1 MKNIKSIIEA
11 KKIIEELSKMMQS
24 VPRENI
30 EIVRPICDQKYLD
43 ALNNMQVLF
52 NVVIPT
58 ETNTDVEIANP
69 IEEESEPEEE
79 DEDEQPVLTEAVSTI
94 SPWLEYKPNI
104 TWKLDKGA
112 FNERFCKGYMI
123 SEEGD
128 IFDLQTNEF
137 IAPFWYDGDMRIK
150 VPADHFELK
159 NVELF
164 QTQRIAPMMC
174 RAFGIKSSLKEPMS
188 FNFKDGDRRHV
199 VPDNLEWV
207 SRTNKRNTREAL
219 VVDICQRLVETD
231 GDVSKTILKYAQ
243 DRAVSEEA
251 ITQIRNK
258 LTDIEISD
266 KYFYI
271 DKKGE
276 FHPGIYVTKSTEELD
291 IEDYYNK
298 THDKVLTRQMISD
311 KIKRNEKLTKWE
323 CKYLVEDKFAEIES
337 RNNGSSKKKKKA
349 KITAEIVVDELRD
362 EFKIAFATDL
372 ANQVLND
379 GRA

>member
-30 EIVRPICDQKYLD
+30 EIIRPICDQKYLD
-43 ALNNMQVLF
+43 ALNSMQILF

-58 ETNTDVEIANP
+58 TETTTDVEI
-69 IEEESEPEEE
+69 EENEPEE
-79 DEDEQPVLTEAVSTI
+79 DEDEQSVLAEAVSKT

-104 TWKLDKGA
+104 AWKLDKGA
-112 FNERFCKGYMI
+112 FNERFCSGYMI

-137 IAPFWYDGDMRIK
+137 ITPFWYDGDMRIK

-219 VVDICQRLVETD
+219 VVDICQRLVEAN
-231 GDVSKTILKYAQ
+231 GDVSKTILKYDQ

-276 FHPGIYVTKSTEELD
+276 FHPGVYVTKTAEELD

-298 THDKVLTRQMISD
+298 THDKVLTRQMIID
-311 KIKRNEKLTKWE
+311 KISKKEKLTDWE
-323 CKYLVEDKFAEIES
+323 SIYIVTEKIAEIKS
-337 RNNGSSKKKKKA
+337 KNTGKKKKL
-349 KITAEIVVDELRD
+349 KITAEDIVDELRD
-362 EFKIAFATDL
+362 EFNVSFKTDL

>member
-30 EIVRPICDQKYLD
+30 EIIKPICDQKYLD
-43 ALNNMQVLF
+43 ALNSMQVLF

-58 ETNTDVEIANP
+58 ETSTDVEIANP
-69 IEEESEPEEE
+69 IEENEPEE
-79 DEDEQPVLTEAVSTI
+79 DEGEHPVLTEAVSKT

-104 TWKLDKGA
+104 AWKLDKGA
-112 FNERFCKGYMI
+112 FNERFCEGYMI

-137 IAPFWYDGDMRIK
+137 ITPFWYDGDMRIK

-199 VPDNLEWV
+199 VPGNLEWV

-219 VVDICQRLVETD
+219 VIDICQRLVEAN
-231 GDVSKTILKYAQ
+231 GDVSKTILRYAQ

-266 KYFYI
+266 KYFFI

-276 FHPGIYVTKSTEELD
+276 FHPGIYVTKNAEELD

-298 THDKVLTRQMISD
+298 THDKVLTRQMIID
-311 KIKRNEKLTKWE
+311 KISKKEKLTDWE
-323 CKYLVEDKFAEIES
+323 SIYLVTEKITEIKS
-337 RNNGSSKKKKKA
+337 RNTGKKKKL
-349 KITAEIVVDELRD
+349 KITAEDIVDELRD
-362 EFKIAFATDL
+362 EFKVSFKTDL

>member
-30 EIVRPICDQKYLD
+30 EIIKPICDQKYLD
-43 ALNNMQVLF
+43 ALNSMQVLF

-58 ETNTDVEIANP
+58 ETTTDVEIANP
-69 IEEESEPEEE
+69 IEENEPEEGV
-79 DEDEQPVLTEAVSTI
+79 DDQLVLTEAVSKT

-104 TWKLDKGA
+104 AWKLDKGA
-112 FNERFCKGYMI
+112 FNERFVKGYMI

-137 IAPFWYDGDMRIK
+137 ITPFWYDGDMRIK

-298 THDKVLTRQMISD
+298 THDKVLTRNMISD

-323 CKYLVEDKFAEIES
+323 CKYLVEDKFAEIEA